1 MKRKEKDIK
10 ESINIIIG
18 KGMLAHT
25 VVIGIIQGVNIDV
38 ISGDTLIVLIVIII
52 EREDIKKRG
61 SKMFGTFKLKN
72 FILMQQLMKNATDLN
87 VVLRKALQLE
97 MLGQKSL
104 AWQLRQA
111 VGLQMM
117 FSGDINILNGENQG
131 VSYSNVG
138 DLYGHD
144 FGELSTDDL
153 AGLGELGQ
161 IALELL
167 SGEGDKDNE

>member
-1 MKRKEKDIK
+1 
-10 ESINIIIG
+10 
-18 KGMLAHT
+18 
-25 VVIGIIQGVNIDV
+25 
-38 ISGDTLIVLIVIII
+38 
-52 EREDIKKRG
+52 
-61 SKMFGTFKLKN
+61 MFGTFKLKN

-131 VSYSNVG
+131 VTYANVG
-138 DLYGHD
+138 ELNGD

-167 SGEGDKDNE
+167 GEGDKDNE

>member
-1 MKRKEKDIK
+1 
-10 ESINIIIG
+10 
-18 KGMLAHT
+18 
-25 VVIGIIQGVNIDV
+25 
-38 ISGDTLIVLIVIII
+38 
-52 EREDIKKRG
+52 
-61 SKMFGTFKLKN
+61 MFGTFKLKN

-131 VSYSNVG
+131 VTYSNVG
-138 DLYGHD
+138 ELYGQD